1 MIFTH
6 VLGIS
11 FSYVLLPFPYAIYS
25 SQLKKSMPFQH
36 MLFISY
42 FFGAV
47 PNWSI

>member
-6 VLGIS
+6 VLRIS
-11 FSYVLLPFPYAIYS
+11 FSYVQLPFPYTTYS